1 MKKASKIAMAKRTR
15 LGRVLCRLFGDEAG
29 QGMMEY
35 VVLALLLCAA
45 VVGIV
50 MFFGDNIAQM
60 FGVTVKA
67 VAGGSQGIAAAGPD
81 RGKQISNVDSGVD
94 EQLKAGRAIAGNSEQ

>member
-60 FGVTVKA
+60 FGSKEEKL
-67 VAGGSQGIAAAGPD
+67 
-81 RGKQISNVDSGVD
+81 RGFC
-94 EQLKAGRAIAGNSEQ
+94 

>member
-50 MFFGDNIAQM
+50 MFLGDNIAQM
-60 FGVTVKA
+60 FGFTVTA
-67 VAGGSQGIAAAGPD
+67 VAGGSKGISDAGSDRAA
-81 RGKQISNVDSGVD
+81 QIGYVNSGVD
-94 EQLKAGRAIAGNSEQ
+94 KQLQAGREIAGNSEQ